1 MLTITIAVAVS
12 TCMIHRVI
20 LIIIYFTSYSSW
32 EVFYIVSV
40 SFQYW
45 PILTIFY
52 NDHMLISASN
62 FLQFWNK
69 DWIKLSLFCIVSN
82 ENFISS
88 NIILFLMFGLL
99 EQLIFSVLCCFN
111 PLSLFLALIH
121 SSSVI
126 CFLGKCVGLSSLN
139 IMAAEETPVAGCG
152 VSL

>member
-20 LIIIYFTSYSSW
+20 LIMIYFTSYSSW

-45 PILTIFY
+45 SILTIFY

-82 ENFISS
+82 ENFISFS
-88 NIILFLMFGLL
+88 N
-99 EQLIFSVLCCFN
+99 LIFFSIFGTVDFFVLCCFN
-111 PLSLFLALIH
+111 PLSLFLTLMH
-121 SSSVI
+121 FSSVI
-126 CFLGKCVGLSSLN
+126 GFLGKCIYLSSLN
-139 IMAAEETPVAGCG
+139 IMAAGKTPVAGCG